1 MNSDAPFIS
10 RQNRDVQSFEGVFME
25 TVPKGYFRA
34 YENKVLVLDKAN
46 EDIILVAKFNSF
58 SSMSEDLR
66 NEFGEL
72 TKHFIHLKDGA
83 SEVKINSAKT
93 HGKMYALGWRCGEF
107 VFILFHK
114 ILFYMFIIYLY
125 EFVYYLMYV
134 LFYRN
139 G

>member
-1 MNSDAPFIS
+1 
-10 RQNRDVQSFEGVFME
+10 ME

-83 SEVKINSAKT
+83 SKVKINSAKT

-107 VFILFHK
+107 VFILFYK
-114 ILFYMFIIYLY
+114 ILFCMLLIYLY
-125 EFVYYLMYV
+125 EITYYLIYV

-139 G
+139 V